1 MPMTAGDAMNNP
13 INSVE
18 LLVRLKAAVDLVRDV
33 RAEDEP
39 NREKIRL
46 AMAELNY
53 VMQALQ
59 INKPG

>member
-1 MPMTAGDAMNNP
+1 MNNP